1 MYKAQEIREKIKNGV
16 VFGGNVVF
24 GESAVCELYGRAG
37 HDFVWIDLEHGA
49 IDYKDAL
56 HHITATH
63 AGGAAAIVRVPNNDP
78 DIVKKVL
85 DMGADGI
92 IFPLIKSAKETEK
105 AVKSCMYPPEGIRGF
120 NPLGAAGYGCMDVK
134 EYCKTN
140 KESVLKIIMLE
151 HIDAYNELDDI
162 LKTPYLD
169 GIILGPSDL
178 SGSIGKMLEIQAPEV
193 QGILKDVVRRCKK
206 SGVFCGIA
214 LNCIFGAE
222 AYLPWIEE
230 GVKFFSVGQD
240 VDFLSVMARKKTNDI
255 QTAVKMFKDKNNK

>member
-1 MYKAQEIREKIKNGV
+1 
-16 VFGGNVVF
+16 
-24 GESAVCELYGRAG
+24 
-37 HDFVWIDLEHGA
+37 
-49 IDYKDAL
+49 
-56 HHITATH
+56 
-63 AGGAAAIVRVPNNDP
+63 
-78 DIVKKVL
+78 
-85 DMGADGI
+85 
-92 IFPLIKSAKETEK
+92 
-105 AVKSCMYPPEGIRGF
+105 
-120 NPLGAAGYGCMDVK
+120 
-134 EYCKTN
+134 
-140 KESVLKIIMLE
+140 MLE

-255 QTAVKMFKDKNNK
+255 QTALEMFKDKNSK